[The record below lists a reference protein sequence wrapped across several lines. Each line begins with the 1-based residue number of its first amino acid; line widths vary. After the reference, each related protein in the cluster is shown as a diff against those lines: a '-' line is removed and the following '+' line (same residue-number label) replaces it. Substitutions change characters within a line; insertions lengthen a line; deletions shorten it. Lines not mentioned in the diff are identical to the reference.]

1 MPKENS
7 TRHSFHAIAAGHIC
21 IDVIPTFEERKGG
34 LQEILVPGR
43 LLEVGPA
50 VTSTG
55 GSVSNTG
62 LALHRLGVITGLM
75 GKIGND
81 LFGRAI
87 LSILNAYHPLLAEG
101 MIISSGEQT
110 SYSIVISP
118 PGTDRIFLHAP
129 GTNNTY
135 GADDV
140 DVSRLEGARLF
151 HFGYPPL
158 MRRLYSDGGDQLA
171 RLFERVKTRGLVTS
185 LDMAKPDP
193 ESDAGKADW
202 PGLLAKVLPHVDIFL
217 PSFDETLFM
226 LDRPLYEKMEREAMP
241 GGLFEQVTGD
251 LLASLTAQ
259 LLKMGAAVAGLKLG
273 DQGLYVRTTDQ
284 LERLTLL
291 TGTPAAW
298 AGREL
303 MAPCFQVQEVGTT
316 GAGDCTIAGFL
327 AGTLFGQ
334 SLEQVLISAVAV
346 GACNV
351 EAADATSGVP
361 SWPAVQQRI
370 SSGWQRRPISLKL
383 EADWTWADDLGLW
396 RGPRDKLPR

>member
-1 MPKENS
+1 MSK
-7 TRHSFHAIAAGHIC
+7 RSFQAVTAGHIC
-21 IDVIPTFEERKGG
+21 LDLIPSFEERKGG
-34 LQEILVPGR
+34 LQDLLVPGK

-62 LALHRLGVITGLM
+62 LALHRLGIVTGLM
-75 GKIGND
+75 GKIGKD

-87 LSILNAYHPLLAEG
+87 LDILDSYHPLLSEG
-101 MIISSGEQT
+101 MIISATEQT

-118 PGTDRIFLHAP
+118 PGTDRVFLHAP

-140 DVSRLEGARLF
+140 DYARLEGARLF

-158 MRRLYSDGGDQLA
+158 MRSLYADGGDQLA
-171 RLFERVKTRGLVTS
+171 RLFQRVKARGLITS

-193 ESDAGKADW
+193 DSEAGKVDW
-202 PGLLAKVLPHVDIFL
+202 RSVLSKVLPHVDVFL
-217 PSFDETLFM
+217 PSFDEILFM
-226 LDRPLYEKMEREAMP
+226 LDRPLFEEMEGETGP
-241 GGLFEQVTGD
+241 EGLFGKVTGD
-251 LLASLTAQ
+251 LLARLSRQMLS
-259 LLKMGAAVAGLKLG
+259 MGAAMAGLKLG
-273 DQGLYVRTTDQ
+273 DQGLYLRTTDQ
-284 LERLTLL
+284 VKRLNVL
-291 TGTPAAW
+291 TDSPSTW

-303 MAPCFQVQEVGTT
+303 LAPCFQVQEVGTT

-327 AGTLFGQ
+327 AGIIFGQ
-334 SLEQVLISAVAV
+334 SLEQVLTSAVAV

-361 SWPAVQQRI
+361 SWSTVQQRI
-370 SSGWQRRPISLKL
+370 SSGWRRRPIALKL
-383 EADWTWADDLGLW
+383 EKNWTWTDTPGLW
-396 RGPRDKLPR
+396 RRLQQEGEDEQT